1 MKQWIISKKYLYKNY
16 GMTTSVKKGVQQFL
30 SLCKS
35 HGLKKIIFSP
45 GSRSAPLVL
54 GFANSD
60 AFETYIIPDERS
72 AAFYA
77 LGMAEELNEVV
88 AVVCTSGSALLNYYP
103 AISEAFYRN
112 IPLMVIS
119 ADRPLEWTDQGDG
132 QTIRQEHVF
141 QNHIL
146 AQTTLFEAPKDKDQQ
161 WFNRRETSRLF
172 NKAMCSAGGPVHI
185 NFPFSEP
192 LYEIEKVELEE
203 RHTDLQKRARRVA
216 GRIKN
221 IGGSKVPDELESCNR
236 RLLAI
241 EDKLSGQPSLSDS
254 DLDEVAD
261 FIDEQEMQIEDLDE
275 VDEITDLQ
283 IRVDELQAEIEQL
296 EEQKNTL
303 LRIIEAGGSMVQS

>member
-1 MKQWIISKKYLYKNY
+1 MSNGKAE
-16 GMTTSVKKGVQQFL
+16 
-30 SLCKS
+30 CKS
-35 HGLKKIIFSP
+35 CGNTWKMRKPKEEIEVPRCSEC
-45 GSRSAPLVL
+45 G
-54 GFANSD
+54 
-60 AFETYIIPDERS
+60 ETGDSIQMGIE
-72 AAFYA
+72 
-77 LGMAEELNEVV
+77 
-88 AVVCTSGSALLNYYP
+88 
-103 AISEAFYRN
+103 
-112 IPLMVIS
+112 
-119 ADRPLEWTDQGDG
+119 QDG
-132 QTIRQEHVF
+132 QD
-141 QNHIL
+141 NL
-146 AQTTLFEAPKDKDQQ
+146 D
-161 WFNRRETSRLF
+161 RL
-172 NKAMCSAGGPVHI
+172 SVV
-185 NFPFSEP
+185 EQ
-192 LYEIEKVELEE
+192 VELEE